1 LSSAVE
7 KDAVQCVCPLD
18 EDASAFGVGHPAS
31 IRVTKPPG
39 ASAMS
44 AKPANAAAFCP
55 ASFRRASIRPVV
67 EQDFDAIRSSMKGGV
82 DRAKGSGSFDSID
95 Q

>member
-1 LSSAVE
+1 
-7 KDAVQCVCPLD
+7 
-18 EDASAFGVGHPAS
+18 
-31 IRVTKPPG
+31 
-39 ASAMS
+39 MS